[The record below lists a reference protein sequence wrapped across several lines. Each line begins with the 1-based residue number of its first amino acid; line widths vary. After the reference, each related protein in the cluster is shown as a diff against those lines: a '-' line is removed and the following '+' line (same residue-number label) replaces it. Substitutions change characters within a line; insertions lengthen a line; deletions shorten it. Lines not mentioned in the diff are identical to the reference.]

1 MNRIKVNLPVSFS
14 FKTEIPI
21 RITDINY
28 GGHLGNDKIL
38 SLIQEA
44 RVRFLKELGYT
55 EMDVEGFGIIMIDA
69 AIQYRS
75 EGFYG
80 DIILI
85 EVEAGDFDKLGF
97 DLFYRL
103 FNKETG
109 KEVAIAKTGIAIF
122 DYDKRK
128 IVSVPEKF
136 ILKVTKKGD

>member
-1 MNRIKVNLPVSFS
+1 MNRIKINLPESFR
-14 FKTEIPI
+14 FKTEIPL

-28 GGHLGNDKIL
+28 GGHLGNDKVL

-44 RVRFLKELGYT
+44 RVRFLKELGYS
-55 EMDVEGFGIIMIDA
+55 EMNVEGYGIIMIDA

-80 DIILI
+80 DVILI

-103 FNKETG
+103 SNKETG
-109 KEVAIAKTGIAIF
+109 KEIALAKTGIAIF
-122 DYDKRK
+122 DYRKRK
-128 IVSVPEKF
+128 IVPVPEKF
-136 ILKVTKKGD
+136 ILKINNA